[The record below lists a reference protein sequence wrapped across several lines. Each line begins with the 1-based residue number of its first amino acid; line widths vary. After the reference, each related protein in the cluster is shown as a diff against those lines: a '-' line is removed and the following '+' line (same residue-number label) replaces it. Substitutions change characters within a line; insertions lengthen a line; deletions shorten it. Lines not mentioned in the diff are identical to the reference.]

1 MKRTGIAYGFLFL
14 NSSAIINTN
23 TWLAAVRFFDF
34 WCLHFS
40 YCLQM
45 ISAPLANFCISP
57 PVFQIPPHSKAI
69 PSISGLMTFQ
79 LVLLDLTYSNACN
92 ISFTLQRKMT
102 LYTSGYFKT
111 KQLTP
116 VHTQIEII
124 FLSTS

>member
-1 MKRTGIAYGFLFL
+1 MKHTGIAYGFLFL

-69 PSISGLMTFQ
+69 PSVSGLMTSNLNCLGVNTTSNLNTSSKKFKITLQ
-79 LVLLDLTYSNACN
+79 INQQLLYFSLLASFTNTHLVL
-92 ISFTLQRKMT
+92 
-102 LYTSGYFKT
+102 
-111 KQLTP
+111 
-116 VHTQIEII
+116 
-124 FLSTS
+124 